1 MITGTGP
8 SIMPVLV
15 TPGPPGESARRTWTP
30 RSQSGPGHLTKVLGI
45 PECQWRVYLCFFSQA
60 QSSLALPG
68 LPVWQSLS
76 DDNHPGGG
84 YHCVCLLL
92 QYSCD
97 NSKQKQR
104 TRETL
109 IKGES
114 VGLFKDIHSVARRR
128 ISTTT
133 LIHSCIRPHVCATVH
148 ASAGN
153 TRANAFAASLVL
165 REGVYVCVYTE
176 RACKRERACVCA

>member
-1 MITGTGP
+1 
-8 SIMPVLV
+8 
-15 TPGPPGESARRTWTP
+15 
-30 RSQSGPGHLTKVLGI
+30 LGI

-97 NSKQKQR
+97 ISKQKQR

-165 REGVYVCVYTE
+165 REGVCMCVCTP
-176 RACKRERACVCA
+176 RERAKESARVCVRKESL

>member
-1 MITGTGP
+1 M
-8 SIMPVLV
+8 
-15 TPGPPGESARRTWTP
+15 
-30 RSQSGPGHLTKVLGI
+30 
-45 PECQWRVYLCFFSQA
+45 
-60 QSSLALPG
+60 
-68 LPVWQSLS
+68 
-76 DDNHPGGG
+76 DDHPGGG
-84 YHCVCLLL
+84 YR
-92 QYSCD
+92 YSCN

-128 ISTTT
+128 ISMTT

-165 REGVYVCVYTE
+165 REGVCVRGYTE
-176 RACKRERACVCA
+176 RACERERTRVCA